1 MSTQH
6 PFLWRPSTPKSQ
18 WCAWGNYHLE
28 AFSDGRWRVSL
39 NTDRGHALADHTT
52 QTTGTNITEA
62 KTRAQ
67 AAAMI
72 FQQLAQ
78 STKP

>member
-1 MSTQH
+1 MSTTQ
-6 PFLWRPSTPKSQ
+6 PFLWRPSTAKSQ
-18 WCAWGNYHLE
+18 WCIWGEYHLE
-28 AFSDGRWRVSL
+28 AFNDGRWRVSL
-39 NTDRGHALADHTT
+39 NTDRGHPLTDHTT

-72 FQQLAQ
+72 QQQLAQ
-78 STKP
+78 TKP

>member
-1 MSTQH
+1 MSTPQ

-18 WCAWGNYHLE
+18 WCAWGIYHLE

-39 NTDRGHALADHTT
+39 HSDQGHALADHST
-52 QTTGTNITEA
+52 QTKGTNITEA

-72 FQQLAQ
+72 FQSLAQ
-78 STKP
+78 TKP

>member
-1 MSTQH
+1 MSTPQ

-18 WCAWGNYHLE
+18 WCAWGIYHLE
-28 AFSDGRWRVSL
+28 AFQDGRWRVSL
-39 NTDRGHALADHTT
+39 HSDQGHALVDWDS
-52 QTTGTNITEA
+52 QTVANNITEA

-72 FQQLAQ
+72 QQQLAQ
-78 STKP
+78 TKP

>member
-1 MSTQH
+1 MSTPQ
-6 PFLWRPSTPKSQ
+6 PFLWRPGTPKSY
-18 WCAWGNYHLE
+18 WCAWGIYHLE

-39 NTDRGHALADHTT
+39 QTDRGHALADHTT
-52 QTTGTNITEA
+52 QTRGTTIIDA

-72 FQQLAQ
+72 QQQLAQ
-78 STKP
+78 TKP